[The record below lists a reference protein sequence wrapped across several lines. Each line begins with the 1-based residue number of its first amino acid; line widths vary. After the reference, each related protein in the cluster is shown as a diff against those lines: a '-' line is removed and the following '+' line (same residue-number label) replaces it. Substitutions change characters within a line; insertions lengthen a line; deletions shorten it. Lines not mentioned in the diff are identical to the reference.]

1 MHTINFTH
9 THLSK
14 RSLSRQNAKYGLK
27 KKNFNSCRKIES
39 QNDTETTPDVTAS
52 TLHDLYRLQNRST
65 EGKKEDL
72 ISSRMSLLYKA
83 VLRKAFELQTLFSDC
98 TWRSAETPCF
108 KHVRETEWRG
118 SLQERKSQD
127 PSYQWTNKKETKAE
141 EGNASGRGE
150 GGREEKKKNKN
161 KPTLHIQHI
170 QLDYRNIYII
180 FIIAFVNMTFTFIHN
195 TWHFY
200 PNWNQ
205 QKFDSNPA
213 PRLKPSSDW
222 TGFTR
227 RHEPSI

>member
-9 THLSK
+9 TSPK
-14 RSLSRQNAKYGLK
+14 DPSLDRMLNTD
-27 KKNFNSCRKIES
+27 KKNKKFNSCRKIES

-72 ISSRMSLLYKA
+72 ISSRTSLLYKA
-83 VLRKAFELQTLFSDC
+83 VSRKACELQMLFSEC

-127 PSYQWTNKKETKAE
+127 PSYQWPNKQGDE
-141 EGNASGRGE
+141 SRGRKRIWQ
-150 GGREEKKKNKN
+150 GGGEKKKK
-161 KPTLHIQHI
+161 KRKMTLHIQHI

-180 FIIAFVNMTFTFIHN
+180 FIIAFVNMMFTFIHN

-227 RHEPSI
+227 RHEASI